1 MANKNQKAAQEGQ
14 VVNTVSNLEVFFK
27 KHKNVIEW
35 SIIGVIAVVCAFL
48 AINRWYLI
56 PAKEEAKSQ
65 MFVAEQ
71 LFAAGDYTTALNG
84 DGNNLGFNDV
94 IAQYGSKAG
103 KIVYLYA
110 GICNLRLGNNEEALS
125 LLKKYSTSD
134 KILSARA
141 LCCMGDAYANLGD
154 NASAVA
160 HYKKAVAKADN
171 AFAAGYL
178 LKEGVT
184 YEAMGEDQK
193 ALECYKKIELDYPQS
208 LEGYDIQKYINR
220 IENK

>member
-1 MANKNQKAAQEGQ
+1 MANKNQTAEQEAQ
-14 VVNTVSNLEVFFK
+14 VVNTVSSLEVFFK

-35 SIIGVIAVVCAFL
+35 TIIGVIAVVCAVL
-48 AINRWYLI
+48 AINKWYLI

-84 DGNNLGFNDV
+84 DGNNLGFNDI

-103 KIVYLYA
+103 KIVYFYA
-110 GICNLRLGNNEEALS
+110 GVCNLQLGNNEDAIS

-134 KILSARA
+134 DILSARA
-141 LCCMGDAYANLGD
+141 LCCIGDAYANLGD
-154 NASAVA
+154 NAKAVA
-160 HYKKAVAKADN
+160 QYRKAAAKADN
-171 AFAAGYL
+171 TFAAGYL
-178 LKEGVT
+178 LKAGVT
-184 YEAMGEDQK
+184 YEAMGKDDE
-193 ALECYKKIELDYPQS
+193 ALKCYKEIELNYPQT
-208 LEGYDIQKYINR
+208 LEGYDIQKYIKR